1 MPEYQVFTVGP
12 DGEFIGSKVLIC
24 DDDAQ
29 AIEHARQL
37 LDGHDLHI
45 WSGPRYAGRLKHDDK

>member
-12 DGEFIGSKVLIC
+12 DGDFIGSKVLIC

-29 AIEHARQL
+29 AIDQARQ
-37 LDGHDLHI
+37 